1 VNGFTIALI
10 LSKTARAFGPALTQL
25 GRSHA
30 RRFNS
35 AGFSFGFGGCGKLL
49 LLSRLAL
56 RRRW

>member
-10 LSKTARAFGPALTQL
+10 LSKTAQGFGPALTPL
-25 GRSHA
+25 GQI

-35 AGFSFGFGGCGKLL
+35 AGFSFGFGGCGNLL
-49 LLSRLAL
+49 LLLRLAL